1 MKKTYFFNLIFL
13 ISLMFQFTACD
24 DEPLEGEFPQEEEVT
39 VEEGQFRAT
48 VEGNEF
54 TTNSVSAVLTTTD
67 NVLTITAV
75 KADTGEVI
83 VLTLENPAQ
92 DIFNLTL
99 GNPSQINA
107 AAYFDGINL
116 SPYVSAFELGG
127 SGQLQITE
135 YDTTTNKVSGTFS
148 FIGVRILLDAAGNP
162 VTDANG
168 NFVTETRNVTLGEFN
183 KIAFT
188 IDDTNTSGGDPD
200 PELTNDVFFAKVDGI
215 DFIADSI
222 EKSQVSVGETD
233 MITVNALNTAG
244 QSLRIDFPQD
254 LGVGTFPME
263 TISDG
268 TKIIGLYNANNGGE
282 NLTSNPGTLTITEYN
297 TSLGIIKATF
307 EFTGTDPLNIDPTVV
322 NVTEG
327 HFELYGLD
335 LAVEVNSTF
344 SAIINTLDFNPDE
357 VFVSQD
363 IFNGINRVNITA
375 KESGTNQELG
385 ILFPKDITVG
395 TYALEALL
403 VNGDEKIGIY
413 TPDINNSITFKSNT
427 GTLTIIS
434 YDLQTGVIEG
444 TFEFEATDPAG
455 NNTDIHQITNG
466 SFLVEIQ

>member
-1 MKKTYFFNLIFL
+1 
-13 ISLMFQFTACD
+13 MFQFVSCD
-24 DEPLEGEFPQEEEVT
+24 DEPLEGEFPQAEGTT
-39 VEEGQFRAT
+39 VAEGQFKAT

-54 TTNSVSAVLTTTD
+54 TTNVVSAVLTTTD
-67 NVLTITAV
+67 NVLTISAV

-83 VLTLENPAQ
+83 VLAVENPAQ

-99 GNPSQINA
+99 GNPSLINSA
-107 AAYFDGINL
+107 VYFDGVNFI
-116 SPYVSAFELGG
+116 PYISAFELGG

-135 YDTTTNKVSGTFS
+135 FDTTSNKVSGTFS
-148 FIGVRILLDAAGNP
+148 FIAARILLDATGNP
-162 VTDANG
+162 ITDANG
-168 NFVTETRNVTLGEFN
+168 NFVTDTRSVTLGEFN

-188 IDDTNTSGGDPD
+188 IDDTNTGGGDPE
-200 PELTNDVFFAKVDGI
+200 PEPTNDLFFAKVDGV

-222 EKSQVSVGETD
+222 EKSQILVGETD
-233 MITVNALNTAG
+233 MITVNALNSAG
-244 QSLRIDFPQD
+244 QRLRIDFPQD

-268 TKIIGLYNANNGGE
+268 TKIIGLYNANNAGE

-297 TSLGIIKATF
+297 TSLGIIKANF
-307 EFTGTDPLNIDPTVV
+307 EFTGTDPLNVDPTVV

-327 HFELYGLD
+327 HFELFGLD

-344 SAIINTLDFNPDE
+344 SASINTVAFSPDE
-357 VFVSQD
+357 VLVSQD

-375 KESGTNQELG
+375 KDSNTNQELG

-395 TYALEALL
+395 TYAMEALL

-413 TPDINNSITFKSNT
+413 TPDINNSITFKSST
-427 GTLTIIS
+427 GTLTITS
-434 YDLQTGVIEG
+434 YDLQTGVIDG

-466 SFLVEIQ
+466 VFHVEIQ